1 LHKQKTKPFYAEH
14 KAVHEE
20 EDIIAYFRRFEVAK
34 AEFNIKD
41 ENIWNTNETG

>member
-1 LHKQKTKPFYAEH
+1 MHKQKTKPFYAKY
-14 KAVHEE
+14 KAVYEE

-41 ENIWNTNETG
+41 KNI